1 MFCERM
7 EANVQKKENCT
18 VDKKSDVAQICEKIC
33 FLADDLRD
41 ILWHSKFRRQY
52 HKIMSLTLS
61 QQRMLQMVWRMT
73 INNSQGVMLKELAKA
88 LFLSNSA
95 VSVMVENLVKRGCL
109 ERIPGEDDR
118 RKVFIRLS
126 DTGRRYTAESESF
139 LGELSERFFSGV
151 AGDKKRVFIRV
162 LNEFQQFLVENK
174 K

>member
-1 MFCERM
+1 MY
-7 EANVQKKENCT
+7 KKENFP
-18 VDKKSDVAQICEKIC
+18 VEKKSDVSQICEKIC

-73 INNSQGVMLKELAKA
+73 IDDPQGVMLKELAKA

-95 VSVMVENLVKRGCL
+95 VSVMVENLVKRGYL
-109 ERIPGEDDR
+109 ERVQGEDDR

-126 DTGRRYTAESESF
+126 EIGRKHTAESESF
-139 LGELSERFFSGV
+139 WGDLNERFFAGI

-162 LNEFQQFLVENK
+162 LNEFQKFLIENK
-174 K
+174 ECRK